1 MVKFTPSLEAVLLRY
16 LCVVGFME
24 LGSEPSEHL
33 PDGEVVLVM
42 AVEAGGI
49 EDHRSVVDLSYVTAP
64 EVPVEKGRIDFN
76 VVEEG
81 RYSIP
86 QCRPEIVKLR
96 VTLSV
101 DLLLQLQLNAK

>member
-1 MVKFTPSLEAVLLRY
+1 M
-16 LCVVGFME
+16 VGFME

-49 EDHRSVVDLSYVTAP
+49 EDHRSVVLSYVTAS

-76 VVEEG
+76 VGEEG

-86 QCRPEIVKLR
+86 QCRPEIVELR